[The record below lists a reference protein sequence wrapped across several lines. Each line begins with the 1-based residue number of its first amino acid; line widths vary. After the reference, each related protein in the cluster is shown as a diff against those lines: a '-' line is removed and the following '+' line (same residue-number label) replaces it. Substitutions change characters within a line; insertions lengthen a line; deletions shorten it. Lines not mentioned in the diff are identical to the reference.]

1 MPGNSINL
9 NDYDSF
15 VHLEIS
21 TSATSDG
28 EVWENRLG
36 LGSGAI
42 IKSDLNS
49 TLVLTAAHVCV
60 PQSLDANSENNV
72 MSLITATTWHDEKFF
87 LTIAGIDMVND
98 LCMLET
104 DFTGLPYV
112 RISRILPTPGDDV
125 YNLAA
130 PYGIFGNKFV
140 LSFKGTYSGKIID
153 DDEQVYTLPAAPGSS
168 GSPVLNSRGHLIGII
183 HSSTSVMETIAI
195 GPSTEATLEFVSGF

>member
-1 MPGNSINL
+1 MPGNSRDL
-9 NDYDSF
+9 DVYDSF

-21 TSATSDG
+21 TSVTSDG
-28 EVWENRLG
+28 EIWENRLG

-49 TLVLTAAHVCV
+49 TLVLTAAHICI
-60 PQSLDANSENNV
+60 PQSLDVDPENNI
-72 MSLITATTWHDEKFF
+72 MSLITATTWHDERFF
-87 LTIAGIDMVND
+87 LTITGIDMVND

-104 DFTGLPYV
+104 GFTGLPYIK
-112 RISRILPTPGDDV
+112 ISRILPVPGDDV

-140 LSFKGTYSGKIID
+140 LSFKGTYSGKIMD
-153 DDEQVYTLPAAPGSS
+153 DDEQVYTIPAAPGSS

-195 GPSTEATLEFVSGF
+195 GPSTEATLDFVSGF